1 MSDAL
6 ALSGRLIQLYAHMD
20 SAIFDEIANED
31 FVFWDNVEAQNKSKA
46 AIKAE
51 FEEYIAAFETM
62 AAEVVRF
69 EELSDG
75 FLQQYVVRAML
86 ADGTAAK
93 ERHICLVVRTRDG
106 GISRI
111 DEYCDSGAG

>member
-1 MSDAL
+1 MPDAL
-6 ALSGRLIQLYAHMD
+6 ALSGRLIQLYTQMD
-20 SAIFDEIANED
+20 SGIFDEIANED
-31 FVFWDNVEAQNKSKA
+31 FVFWDNIEAQDKTKE

-51 FEEYIAAFETM
+51 FEEYIAAFAKTD
-62 AAEVVRF
+62 AQVVRF

-75 FLQQYVVRAML
+75 FLQQYVVRAMQS
-86 ADGTAAK
+86 DGSAAR

-111 DEYCDSGAG
+111 DEYCDSGAS